1 MRLNYHH
8 LRYFQEVARA
18 GNLTLAAARLNLSQ
32 SALSTQL
39 RRLEERL
46 GHAMFERTGRA
57 MVLTEAGRIALDHAD
72 RIFAV
77 GDDLVATLTLDSA
90 AKAPLRVGALS
101 TLSRNFQLRFL
112 KPALQQNVD
121 LVLSSGNSQTLLR
134 MLENLVLDV
143 VLLTDPPPRDAFRDL
158 VAHRIAEQPVG
169 LHGSARRLQYETLAD
184 LLASEPV
191 ILPTE
196 SSIRTGFESLVAR
209 LGVVPRIAATVDD
222 MAMIRLLAR
231 EDLGLAVTPAVV
243 LADELAQG
251 VLVTAPFQLD
261 VLESFYAVTGPR
273 TFPHPLLGQL
283 VEPLTDRDDLG
294 TAETGCDPLPRTP
307 PL

>member
-8 LRYFQEVARA
+8 LRYFREVARV
-18 GNLTLAAARLNLSQ
+18 GNLTRAAARLNLSQ
-32 SALSTQL
+32 SALSTQI
-39 RRLEERL
+39 RHLEEQL
-46 GHAMFERTGRA
+46 GHALFERSGRA
-57 MVLTEAGRIALDHAD
+57 MTLTEAGRIALDHAD
-72 RIFAV
+72 RIFDV
-77 GDDLVATLTLDSA
+77 GDDLVEMLTTSGA

-112 KPALQQNVD
+112 RPALMQRVE

-134 MLENLVLDV
+134 GLEDLVLDV
-143 VLLTDPPPRDAFRDL
+143 VLLTDPPPRDSFPDL

-169 LHGSARRLQYETLAD
+169 LHGKPPRIAYDTLAE
-184 LLASEPV
+184 LLVSEPV

-196 SSIRTGFESLVAR
+196 SSIRTGFESLAAR
-209 LGVVPRIAATVDD
+209 LGVTPKIAATVDD

-251 VLVTAPFQLD
+251 VLATAPFQLD
-261 VLESFYAVTGPR
+261 VVESFYAVTAPR
-273 TFPHPLLGQL
+273 TFPHPLLRQL
-283 VEPLTDRDDLG
+283 VGPLIERSDL
-294 TAETGCDPLPRTP
+294 
-307 PL
+307 